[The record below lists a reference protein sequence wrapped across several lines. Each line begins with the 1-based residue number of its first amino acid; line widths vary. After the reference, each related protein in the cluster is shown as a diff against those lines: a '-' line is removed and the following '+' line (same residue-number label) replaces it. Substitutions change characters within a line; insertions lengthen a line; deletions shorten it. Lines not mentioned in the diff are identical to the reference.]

1 MVWERLGSASVS
13 SSVANNSW
21 KELDRVTLTSS
32 GADLDTGVFTAKDN
46 IMILAHL
53 LPDSTTANDLTFNG
67 STGNEYSFRF
77 SNIDQADDTSNSSKA
92 KIDCRYNSNQNT
104 FLVSQWSNVS
114 GKEKLGQIDTVHDEG
129 GAGSSSVPDRR
140 EIVAKWTGT
149 NQINRV
155 KFNKDT
161 FNNFASGSELIVLG
175 FDNDEANSG
184 TNFWQELA
192 SAETTSNIS
201 NGIFLDTGTFT
212 TKKYLMV
219 EWYLKTNSDPQTHFN
234 GDQSSNYAW
243 SYVDDNSGS
252 STAGGNPSSSAGWH
266 YGGNEMTG
274 RAFIINDANKEKFYM
289 AHTSYFGSSGA
300 NNASTRREIAGK
312 WTNTSAQLN
321 RIYFRKNTI
330 TGYPPSW
337 IKVYGAD

>member
-13 SSVANNSW
+13 GTTPATSW

-67 STGNEYSFRF
+67 STGNEYSYRF
-77 SNIDQADDTSNSSKA
+77 SNNDGADSTSHSQS
-92 KIDCRYNSNQNT
+92 KIDCRYNSDQNT

-114 GKEKLGQIDTVHDEG
+114 GKEKIGQIDTVHDEG
-129 GAGSSSVPDRR
+129 GANSGSVPDRR
-140 EIVAKWTGT
+140 EMVAKWTGT

-155 KFNKDT
+155 KFDKST

-175 FDNDEANSG
+175 FDNDEANTG

-192 SAETTSNIS
+192 SAEMTSNVS

-219 EWYLKTNSDPQTHFN
+219 EWYLKTNGDPQTHFN
-234 GDQSSNYAW
+234 GDQNSNYAW

-252 STAGGNPSSSAGWH
+252 SAAGGNPSSSAGWH

-274 RAFIINDANKEKFYM
+274 RAFIINVANKQKFYM

-300 NNASTRREIAGK
+300 NNVSVRREIAGK
-312 WTNTSAQLN
+312 WTNASDQLN
-321 RIYFRKNTI
+321 RIYFRKNSI